1 MKNTVLVTLIAMATI
16 ALCQPVLADHR
27 HPPGH
32 EAHERE
38 RTVVIHEHFHEHDY
52 HRRSPAPHYGH
63 EHYRHE
69 QGAAENMILGG
80 IMGGLIGS
88 RLAHDHDRLTFTLLG
103 TLVGASIGHDMAYR
117 RDHRGHRHH
126 RLCRHRRPPY

>member
-1 MKNTVLVTLIAMATI
+1 MKNIVLVTLLTTAIVTLSPPA
-16 ALCQPVLADHR
+16 LADHR

-32 EAHERE
+32 ETHERE
-38 RTVVIHEHFHEHDY
+38 RTVVIHEHYHEHEY
-52 HRRSPAPHYGH
+52 RRMAPAPHYRQ
-63 EHYRHE
+63 EYYRHG

-88 RLAHDHDRLTFTLLG
+88 RLGHDHDRVTFTLLG

-117 RDHRGHRHH
+117 GDHHGHRHN
-126 RLCRHRRPPY
+126 RYCRHRRPLY